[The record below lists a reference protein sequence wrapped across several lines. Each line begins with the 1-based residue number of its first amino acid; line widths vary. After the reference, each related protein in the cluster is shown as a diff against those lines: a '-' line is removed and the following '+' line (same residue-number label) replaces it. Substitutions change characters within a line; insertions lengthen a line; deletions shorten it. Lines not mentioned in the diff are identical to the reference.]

1 MLAQWSKVRSEDLEV
16 QQWIL
21 KHTKP
26 CPGCHSNIEKQG
38 GCMHMTCSK
47 CRHQFCW
54 VCMGQWAHHHNCNH
68 NDTVNRPAED
78 FQCVRRFATYNA
90 KHETMKQSYE
100 LDVAQYK
107 HKMVQGKELELDKQI
122 VKIDDIA
129 QAVELLLQCRR
140 TLMHSYIFS
149 YFMTTIDN
157 QMYIFEENLK
167 YLEQC
172 TEQLSEA
179 LENEVTAENF
189 KTTKALIVDVTALCS
204 NRRRDL
210 LNHIREGY
218 EMNWWRKFP
227 IPSTELVAAELRL
240 GDAEFQRLLY

>member
-1 MLAQWSKVRSEDLEV
+1 
-16 QQWIL
+16 
-21 KHTKP
+21 
-26 CPGCHSNIEKQG
+26 
-38 GCMHMTCSK
+38 MTCSK